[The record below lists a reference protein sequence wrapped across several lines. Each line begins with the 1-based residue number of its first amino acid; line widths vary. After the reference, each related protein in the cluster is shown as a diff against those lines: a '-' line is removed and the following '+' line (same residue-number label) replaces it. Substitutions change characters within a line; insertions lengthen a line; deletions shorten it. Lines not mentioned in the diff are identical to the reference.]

1 MDSDHPKPISAIPS
15 HLSSANNGAQ
25 GYTEARDRKERENLF
40 SSIQSSSTDRQPID
54 LRHPNGTYSKPTIH
68 RGKAP
73 LNGLEEEHARDPR
86 DEAGPPTPLAT
97 SRPQS
102 PFTQH
107 PTIDFD
113 GLSWPSLGTRERKE
127 ATEEEKEERLAKLSG
142 AVKTILECLG
152 EDPNREGLL
161 ETPERYAKAMLF
173 FTKGYEENLFD
184 IVNRAV
190 FHEDHDELVIV
201 KDIEVFSL
209 CEHHLVP
216 FMGKMHIG
224 YIPNR
229 RVLGLSK
236 LARIAEMFARRL
248 QVQERLTK
256 QVALALSEVLQPQGV
271 AVVME
276 SSHLCMVMRGVGKT
290 TSTTTTSCMLGRMR
304 STAKTRE
311 EFLNLV
317 FGNRR

>member
-1 MDSDHPKPISAIPS
+1 MEPDSSKPMSAVPS
-15 HLSSANNGAQ
+15 HLTNGTSTPNSP
-25 GYTEARDRKERENLF
+25 TETRDRRERENLF
-40 SSIQSSSTDRQPID
+40 ASIQSSHSTRQPID
-54 LRHPNGTYSKPTIH
+54 LTAPNSVYAKPQTH
-68 RGKAP
+68 RKAMHA
-73 LNGLEEEHARDPR
+73 LNGIEEERARDPR
-86 DEAGPPTPLAT
+86 DDAGPPTPLAI

-127 ATEEEKEERLAKLSG
+127 ATDEQKDERLAKLSG

-216 FMGKMHIG
+216 FTGKMHIG

-276 SSHLCMVMRGVGKT
+276 SSHLCMVMRGVEKT

-317 FGNRR
+317 FGRR